1 MRSAMEILQISTPD
15 GTGIQRHIQSSRS
28 SATAGYT
35 YQHEQGIVAKVQSRS
50 KILFSRWNKR
60 KQRRLIQQQKWQPR
74 SFLRELDN
82 LNGDLLES
90 GIFTQVCLKGGRSIQ
105 LHGDTS
111 QSLYVG
117 LLQFHERGNAC
128 HAQKTLMEV
137 RQKFSFLKFSIC
149 GIRIHRSIYLIRA
162 LIIVPRQK
170 ESNHLETQKKEII
183 LCNE

>member
-1 MRSAMEILQISTPD
+1 MRSPMEILQISTPD
-15 GTGIQRHIQSSRS
+15 GVGIQRHIQSSRS

-35 YQHEQGIVAKVQSRS
+35 YQHKQGIVAKVQSRS
-50 KILFSRWNKR
+50 EILFSRWNKR
-60 KQRRLIQQQKWQPR
+60 KQRRLLQQQKWQPR

-90 GIFTQVCLKGGRSIQ
+90 GIFKQVCLKGDRSIQ

-117 LLQFHERGNAC
+117 LLQFCERGNGC

-137 RQKFSFLKFSIC
+137 RQKFSCFLKFSIC
-149 GIRIHRSIYLIRA
+149 GIRIHRSTYLIRA
-162 LIIVPRQK
+162 QIIVPRQRVK
-170 ESNHLETQKKEII
+170 SFRNSEKGNNI
-183 LCNE
+183 L